1 MSADVGKFAVV
12 DPRIV
17 QQKPTYAV
25 EKGAL
30 SLTNVPFNAIAN
42 SSSQQSFQIQ
52 VPSENVF
59 VDRALDWTSVVN
71 LVVSF
76 TTTAGVAAG
85 VPVFQPAKDFA
96 LAPFPLHQLVSTMS
110 STINDTTVTVN
121 TSDVLPQ
128 ILRLVDLADCRRQRT
143 CPTMLDRYVS
153 QPTPTAAPNS
163 PLSGYSN
170 AFRSDEVPN
179 GAWGQLRFFTD
190 QNFTT
195 PLTNGVAVGGATG
208 YVGSGGDASGYG
220 TIPVAAAGVIAAT
233 TLTLYLQFRST
244 EKLVLPPFIFGD
256 EYELSTGLFGVQNMQ
271 LLCNIQAP
279 TRVLRTTSD
288 FYGGVSNWSV
298 AYAPQPFPTALV
310 NIQFLTP
317 SLDVPLPPKSV
328 VPYMEFPR
336 FITTQTSLVAAGQR
350 GQVSSN
356 TITLPN
362 IPDYLY
368 IYAKPQQYTVDN
380 TNATPVDPSKGD
392 WLLPFT
398 QISVNFDN
406 FSGLLSSATQ
416 EQLYKMSINNG
427 LDMDYASWTALGTST
442 STALGSLTSGTPL
455 VGGGLLLRPSRDIV
469 LQAGQAPSL
478 VGNFTFQFNATVYNP
493 SAAAVAPY
501 IYVVAISSG
510 FFETIKGSS
519 RIIKGVLTE
528 QDILSASAIAP
539 VVSDSSLQRLVGS
552 GKKSSG
558 MRDARPRGKHS
569 MSGYM

>member
-17 QQKPTYAV
+17 QQKPTFAV

-59 VDRALDWTSVVN
+59 VDRAVDWTSVVN

-76 TTTAGVAAG
+76 TNTNEIADQAE
-85 VPVFQPAKDFA
+85 FFSPAKDFA
-96 LAPFPLHQLVSTMS
+96 LAPFPLHSLVSTMS

-153 QPTPTAAPNS
+153 QPTPASSPNS

-179 GAWGQLRFFTD
+179 GAWGQLRFFTSAA
-190 QNFTT
+190 FTT
-195 PLTNGVAVGGATG
+195 PLTNGVSVGGVYEG
-208 YVGSGGDASGYG
+208 IGGDASGYG
-220 TIPVAAAGVIAAT
+220 TIPVADGAIAAAT
-233 TLTLYLQFRST
+233 SITLYLQFRST

-279 TRVLRTTSD
+279 TRVLRTTNP
-288 FYGGVSNWSV
+288 FYGAISNWSV
-298 AYAPQPFPTALV
+298 AYAAVPFPTALV

-336 FITTQTSLVAAGQR
+336 FITTQTSQIAAGTR
-350 GQVSSN
+350 GPVSSN

-380 TNATPVDPSKGD
+380 TSATAVDPSKGD

-442 STALGSLTSGTPL
+442 AYNGSIGTSGAPL

-493 SAAAVAPY
+493 SSSAVAPF

-539 VVSDSSLQRLVGS
+539 VVSDSSLQRLVGA

-558 MRDARPRGKHS
+558 MHAKKKGGRSALSD
-569 MSGYM
+569 YT

>member
-76 TTTAGVAAG
+76 TSTNGVAPA

-143 CPTMLDRYVS
+143 CPTMLDRYVT
-153 QPTPTAAPNS
+153 QPSVASSPNV
-163 PLSGYSN
+163 PLAGYST

-190 QNFTT
+190 AAFTT

-208 YVGSGGDASGYG
+208 YVGLGGNTPDGYG
-220 TIPVAAAGVIAAT
+220 CIPVAAAGVIAAT
-233 TLTLYLQFRST
+233 TLTLYVQFRST

-279 TRVLRTTSD
+279 TRVLRTTAA

-336 FITTQTSLVAAGQR
+336 FITTQTAQIAAGTR

-356 TITLPN
+356 TITLPS

-368 IYAKPQQYTVDN
+368 IYAKPQTYASPAD
-380 TNATPVDPSKGD
+380 GD
-392 WLLPFT
+392 WLLPFS

-427 LDMDYASWTALGTST
+427 LDMDYASWTGLGTST
-442 STALGSLTSGTPL
+442 AYSGALATNGTPL

-493 SAAAVAPY
+493 SSATVAPY

-539 VVSDSSLQRLVGS
+539 VVSDSSLQRLVGA

-558 MRDARPRGKHS
+558 MTKKGGKS
-569 MSGYM
+569 AMSGYM